1 MEKEENV
8 YVETDGTEV
17 SATAKTEDGKED
29 SAVPEKFKD
38 VSALVRAYESLQAE
52 FTRRSQR
59 LKALEK
65 QAREAESQSKA
76 ASGVEKLRK
85 NAEARR
91 AETRA
96 FDEFIEKATSV
107 APCGEAEKTEEK
119 REPLTA
125 ATDGGVGE
133 AVETDLAAFSKESTG
148 AEDTVQT
155 GSERETSNV
164 VESADEEEAS
174 KALYTQVCENEN
186 VRLRIIGEYLSSMG
200 KGGAPL
206 TALGRGTLAAPPLK
220 PRNIHDAGD
229 MALQYFKMPKNG

>member
-8 YVETDGTEV
+8 YVETDGTEE
-17 SATAKTEDGKED
+17 SATAKTEEGKD

-65 QAREAESQSKA
+65 QAREAETQSKT

-91 AETRA
+91 AQAKA
-96 FDEFIEKATSV
+96 FDEFIEEATV
-107 APCGEAEKTEEK
+107 AAACGEAEGLEEE
-119 REPLTA
+119 RASLEA
-125 ATDGGVGE
+125 AADAVACE
-133 AVETDLAAFSKESTG
+133 AVETDLTDLSKESTG
-148 AEDTVQT
+148 AGDSAQAGVK
-155 GSERETSNV
+155 REASNV
-164 VESADEEEAS
+164 VESADAEERS
-174 KALYTQVCENEN
+174 KALYAQVCENES
-186 VRLRIIGEYLSSMG
+186 VRLQIIGEYLSSMG

>member
-8 YVETDGTEV
+8 YVETDGTEG
-17 SATAKTEDGKED
+17 SATAKTEDGKD

-65 QAREAESQSKA
+65 QAREAETQSKT

-91 AETRA
+91 AQAKA
-96 FDEFIEKATSV
+96 FDEFIEEATV
-107 APCGEAEKTEEK
+107 AAACEEAERLEEE
-119 REPLTA
+119 REPLEA
-125 ATDGGVGE
+125 AADVVVCE
-133 AVETDLAAFSKESTG
+133 AVDTDLTDFPKESTG
-148 AEDTVQT
+148 ADSAQAGVK
-155 GSERETSNV
+155 REASDV
-164 VESADEEEAS
+164 VESADAEERS
-174 KALYTQVCENEN
+174 KALYAQVCENES
-186 VRLRIIGEYLSSMG
+186 VRLQIIGEYLSSMG

-229 MALQYFKMPKNG
+229 MALQYFKMPRNG